1 MKIRQYIM
9 ENGKKKVIKDMEEEF
24 KFGQMEVDM
33 KVIGKKIK
41 QM

>member
-1 MKIRQYIM
+1 M
-9 ENGKKKVIKDMEEEF
+9 ENWKKKAIKDNEEEY

-33 KVIGKKIK
+33 KAIGKKIN

>member
-1 MKIRQYIM
+1 MKIRQYTM
-9 ENGKKKVIKDMEEEF
+9 ENGKKKVIKDMEEEY

-33 KVIGKKIK
+33 KAIGKRIK